1 MRNPKGMRGLL
12 FMAAAMASME
22 ENVLFVS
29 ESFKRIKETRKRK
42 IIISDVRLT
51 PAQLKRR
58 NKEKRA
64 KLARKINR

>member
-1 MRNPKGMRGLL
+1 MRNPTGMRGLL
-12 FMAAAMASME
+12 FMATAMASMG
-22 ENVLFVS
+22 ENALFAS

>member
-1 MRNPKGMRGLL
+1 
-12 FMAAAMASME
+12 MAAAMASME

-64 KLARKINR
+64 KLARKINRE